1 MPITAALYA
10 DLLGL
15 SLHGKLNISVGDGG
29 NRDLQVAVRRHAN
42 FTEWVPLA
50 LILIALLD

>member
-15 SLHGKLNISVGDGG
+15 SLHGRLHTYVGDGG

>member
-1 MPITAALYA
+1 MLITTTLYA

-15 SLHGKLNISVGDGG
+15 SLHGRLNISVGDEG

-42 FTEWVPLA
+42 FTE
-50 LILIALLD
+50 